1 MNKKVK
7 YEILEWIK
15 TIFFSLVLVI
25 GITFIVQPTIV
36 NGQSMYPTLENKD
49 YLFVN
54 KLAYKVE
61 SPKRGDIIVFNTKL
75 IDPKSNKEKNLV
87 KRVIAL
93 PGEHIVIKNNEVY
106 IDGELLNESYIN
118 GVYTSGDIDIIV
130 PENHIFTMGD
140 NRPYSGDS
148 RNSEV
153 GTISLDDVVGKV
165 SIRLYPFDKL
175 GAVN

>member
-1 MNKKVK
+1 M
-7 YEILEWIK
+7 
-15 TIFFSLVLVI
+15 
-25 GITFIVQPTIV
+25 
-36 NGQSMYPTLENKD
+36 
-49 YLFVN
+49 
-54 KLAYKVE
+54 
-61 SPKRGDIIVFNTKL
+61 
-75 IDPKSNKEKNLV
+75 
-87 KRVIAL
+87 

-106 IDGELLNESYIN
+106 IDGKLLDESYIN

-175 GAVN
+175 GTVN